1 MRRRRGRSKYGAIRV
16 EYDGHKFDSKLEA
29 ARYKQ
34 LRLMEKASEV
44 KDLELQPK
52 FPCEVNGKKICTYI
66 ADFRYKLRNDK
77 EVVEDVKG
85 VETAVFKLKKKLV
98 EALYPDV
105 TIEIGKNPR
114 FFVISDL
121 VDTK

>member
-1 MRRRRGRSKYGAIRV
+1 MRRRRSKYGAIRV

-34 LRLMEKASEV
+34 LKLMEKAGQLTN
-44 KDLELQPK
+44 LELQPK

-66 ADFRYKLRNDK
+66 SDFRYTLKNGK

-105 TIEIGKNPR
+105 KIQIVKNPR
-114 FFVISDL
+114 FFVVADL

>member
-34 LRLMEKASEV
+34 LKLMEKAGQLTN
-44 KDLELQPK
+44 LELQPK

-66 ADFRYKLRNDK
+66 SDFRYTLKNGK
-77 EVVEDVKG
+77 EVVEYVKG

-98 EALYPDV
+98 EALDPAV
-105 TIEIGKNPR
+105 KIQIVKNPR
-114 FFVISDL
+114 FIVVGD
-121 VDTK
+121 

>member
-1 MRRRRGRSKYGAIRV
+1 LRRRKNKYGAIKV
-16 EYDGHKFDSKLEA
+16 QYDGYKFDSKLEA

-34 LRLMEKASEV
+34 LKLMEKAGQLTN
-44 KDLELQPK
+44 LELQPK
-52 FPCEVNGKKICTYI
+52 FPCEVSGKKICTYI
-66 ADFRYKLRNDK
+66 SDFRYTLKNGK

-105 TIEIGKNPR
+105 TIEIVKNPR
-114 FFVISDL
+114 LFVIPD
-121 VDTK
+121 

>member
-1 MRRRRGRSKYGAIRV
+1 VRKRRSKYGAIRV

-34 LRLMEKASEV
+34 LRLMEKAGEV

-66 ADFRYKLRNDK
+66 SDFRYKLRNGK

-105 TIEIGKNPR
+105 KIEIVKNPR
-114 FFVISDL
+114 FFVVLD
-121 VDTK
+121 